1 MMLMLNKLRYL
12 FWVGIIILFLPYI
25 GIPNNI
31 KSILT
36 IILGFVIIFLS
47 IKIKKNYKMLKLK
60 IYQLENTNIT

>member
-1 MMLMLNKLRYL
+1 MLNKLRYL

>member
-1 MMLMLNKLRYL
+1 MLMLNKLRYL